1 MANTRNVFIAV
12 GNVSNDYKYFFYP
25 EKDSKQG
32 GMDFQTELNVPHVKN
47 KDPPYHPGSVLENNE
62 GRFFTKVLL
71 PQPWEPALV
80 STNT

>member
-1 MANTRNVFIAV
+1 
-12 GNVSNDYKYFFYP
+12 
-25 EKDSKQG
+25 
-32 GMDFQTELNVPHVKN
+32 MDFQTELNVPHVKN

-80 STNT
+80 STNTQTP